1 MENKQLNLDQSV
13 QVVYREAPFSEHQV
27 SIMPR
32 RTPEEITAELEAKKL
47 EAEHQRYKERILL
60 NVTLMLLTLMVF
72 SCLLVMMTKGLGS
85 DEGKLAF
92 GALATILG
100 TLLGYF
106 TGKSSK

>member
-1 MENKQLNLDQSV
+1 
-13 QVVYREAPFSEHQV
+13 
-27 SIMPR
+27 MPR

-47 EAEHQRYKERILL
+47 DAAHQRYKELALL
-60 NVTLMLLTLMVF
+60 NAT
-72 SCLLVMMTKGLGS
+72 LVMMILLVLVCVLVITNKGLGN

-92 GALATILG
+92 GALTTILG